1 VNTPTRTPR
10 LRRLRVVAALVLV
23 AAASVALPGAPVCPA
38 VFSDHMVLQ
47 RDRPVPVWGT
57 AEPGEIVT
65 VRFAGHERSVRT
77 GDDGCWRVDLP
88 PMAAS
93 AEPRVLTVE
102 GTVVLEFTDV
112 LVGEVWLASGQSNM
126 EKPLGPRRG
135 QKPTDDYEA
144 EIASAHHPLLRL
156 YQVPKYGRP
165 RPGTAPPAWTPC
177 SPEALQ
183 TLDFSAAGYYFGREL
198 LRELGVPVGVVHSSF
213 GGTQIE
219 AWIPRGAFE
228 RDPRLAP
235 LLEHRYFA
243 WVEGVQATELYES
256 MIRPL
261 VPYALRGFL
270 WYQGEANCMTGD
282 TRIYTAKSEALITAW
297 RDAFGDATAPFYF
310 VQLAPFN
317 YSEWDSFPEKLTP
330 LALPL
335 FREAQIEVQ
344 HVVPNIRSIVTTDLA
359 GNARDIHPTN
369 KRDIGLRLAGLA
381 LDRTYGHAGRR
392 DDSPR
397 FTSIR
402 RTDEGALEVAFDHGD
417 GALET
422 RDGAA
427 PSGFEIAGDDR
438 RFRPAEAMIVGD
450 RVVVR
455 HDGVPFPQAVRF
467 AFHETARPNL
477 VGPSGLPVEP
487 FRTDRW
493 PEPHLELRAPPPE
506 ARSTPETPPA
516 VSPPQSDYVP

>member
-1 VNTPTRTPR
+1 MNTFAWATRPGR
-10 LRRLRVVAALVLV
+10 LSRAAALVFV
-23 AAASVALPGAPVCPA
+23 ASVSFTLRGAPVCPA

-57 AEPGEIVT
+57 AEAGEVVT
-65 VRFAGHERSVRT
+65 VRFAGHERTTRAS
-77 GDDGCWRVDLP
+77 DDGNWRVDLP

-93 AEPRVLTVE
+93 AEPRVLSVE
-102 GTVVLEFTDV
+102 GAVVLDFTDV

-135 QKPTDDYEA
+135 QKPTDDHEA
-144 EIASAHHPLLRL
+144 ELAAAHHPLLRL

-165 RPGTAPPAWTPC
+165 RSGAAPPAWMPC

-183 TLDFSAAGYYFGREL
+183 ALDFSAAGYYFGREL
-198 LRELGVPVGVVHSSF
+198 MLELGVPVGVVHSSF

-219 AWIPRGAFE
+219 AWMPRGAFE

-235 LLEHRYFA
+235 LLGHRYFA

-282 TRIYTAKSEALITAW
+282 TRIYTTKSEALITAW

-317 YSEWDSFPEKLTP
+317 YSDWDSFPEKLTP

-344 HVVPNIRSIVTTDLA
+344 HVVPNTRSIVTTDLA

-381 LDRTYGHAGRR
+381 LARTYAHAGQRG
-392 DDSPR
+392 DSPR
-397 FTSIR
+397 FASMR
-402 RTDEGALEVAFDHGD
+402 RTGEGALEVAFDHAG

-422 RDGAA
+422 SDGAA

-438 RFRPAEAMIVGD
+438 RFHPAEAMIVGD

-455 HDGVPFPQAVRF
+455 HDEVPFPQAVRF

-493 PEPHLELRAPPPE
+493 PEPHLGVREPPPVE
-506 ARSTPETPPA
+506 RSSSE
-516 VSPPQSDYVP
+516 SKQSEYVP